1 MCSETGFSFPFYS
14 WSYLQPSFQGIF
26 WLEKSLWHFCTWWG
40 RGVGQSPP
48 SAHDAKCS
56 GRHPANR
63 IVTEQSVSVSL
74 ISPKYLLKLK
84 PLHWLQFSSIC
95 KNTLGRERGWQLT
108 SGFSPQRVTY
118 LTLTRCCV
126 SARLSP
132 PRSVGKRQKKYTEC
146 LLRSALSPPL
156 FLFLS
161 FPFLFFF
168 FSPGPDIQVPEEEYT
183 SLESEIKSGIH
194 ILCKCTLLKAGIKK
208 GFGIIIL
215 ESLIV

>member
-1 MCSETGFSFPFYS
+1 M
-14 WSYLQPSFQGIF
+14 
-26 WLEKSLWHFCTWWG
+26 
-40 RGVGQSPP
+40 
-48 SAHDAKCS
+48 
-56 GRHPANR
+56 
-63 IVTEQSVSVSL
+63 TEQSVSVSL

-108 SGFSPQRVTY
+108 SGFFPPESYLPDFNQMLCISPS
-118 LTLTRCCV
+118 L
-126 SARLSP
+126 P
-132 PRSVGKRQKKYTEC
+132 
-146 LLRSALSPPL
+146 SALSGQKTEEIHGMLVTLCTLTPS
-156 FLFLS
+156 LS
-161 FPFLFFF
+161 LSLFPFSFFF

>member
-1 MCSETGFSFPFYS
+1 MHSGRGSPAERYVCSETGFSFPFWS
-14 WSYLQPSFQGIF
+14 WSYLQPSFRGIF
-26 WLEKSLWHFCTWWG
+26 WLEKSLWHICTWWG
-40 RGVGQSPP
+40 LGAGQSLP

-108 SGFSPQRVTY
+108 SGFSPRRVTY

-132 PRSVGKRQKKYTEC
+132 PRSVGKRQKKYKKC

-168 FSPGPDIQVPEEEYT
+168 PRT
-183 SLESEIKSGIH
+183 
-194 ILCKCTLLKAGIKK
+194 
-208 GFGIIIL
+208 
-215 ESLIV
+215 